1 MAVVESHQLR
11 LGNLLRAP
19 GGSQICTGRED
30 FAGGSTVLPMVSEGL
45 ELELSDLEAEDA
57 RLNGD
62 NLWQVVEI
70 VIGGFQLP
78 LRFVL

>member
-1 MAVVESHQLR
+1 
-11 LGNLLRAP
+11 
-19 GGSQICTGRED
+19 
-30 FAGGSTVLPMVSEGL
+30 MVSEGL
-45 ELELSDLEAEDA
+45 GLELSDLEAEDA